1 MFAKRQP
8 GQLRTRLNDLQ
19 RDVKMGKVSE
29 DLYTQQAVE
38 ILAALKKLGEKLTAQ
53 EAQFMSQHTSE
64 ALSQFQQVS
73 EQTGASDKYM
83 MMAKSD
89 VEKAQR

>member
-38 ILAALKKLGEKLTAQ
+38 ILAALKKLGEKVTVIVVGCFPKQKYPYCMYVLVLDWSVLL
-53 EAQFMSQHTSE
+53 FYNM
-64 ALSQFQQVS
+64 
-73 EQTGASDKYM
+73 ASLYSNF
-83 MMAKSD
+83 AIYFC
-89 VEKAQR
+89 